1 MQILETVILGV
12 YLVLMTLMGI
22 YFTKR
27 AHSSENDYWT
37 AGKSINT
44 FVGAFAL
51 FAALASSSSLMGAVG
66 SGVALGVPFLFA
78 YGFGA
83 VAILP
88 FTLFLVSGQ
97 IRRSGVNTLPEFFKQ
112 RYGQTVQIVA
122 VFIVVFGM
130 TFYMVPQ
137 LTASG
142 LIGSHVLG
150 IDYKTAVIV
159 LGIGFTIYAA
169 LGGMWAITY
178 TDLIQGSVM
187 LIGML
192 VLSLII
198 LVQHDGF
205 SSLIQDALATS
216 PNFGDV
222 TQPWMSYFGL
232 FLAFLWFGIV
242 SPSAVMRNFA
252 SKDAKTA
259 RRSAMWSCL
268 LYLLIFAFGFIVAAG
283 GASLGIAD
291 ELNNQD
297 MIFVS
302 VIESYMSP
310 LLAGIMLAGLLA
322 AIMSSADAMLLAISA
337 GVARDIYKEYINKN
351 ASESTV
357 TKIGFVVM
365 VVASIIGIIIAI
377 NPPQLIAIMVGWVG
391 GFLLSSFGFPLIL
404 GIWWNRANKAGA
416 LAGMLGGAF
425 TFLLLVI
432 TKPFSLVSEPIIAA
446 PVSLI
451 LVICFSLLTQPPS
464 LDIRN
469 QVNQYHSDD
478 DEKSNIK
485 KTVG

>member
-1 MQILETVILGV
+1 MQVMEAVILGV
-12 YLVLMTLMGI
+12 YLILTTLIGV
-22 YFTKR
+22 YFTRR
-27 AHSSENDYWT
+27 AHSSESDFWT

-66 SGVALGVPFLFA
+66 SGVALGIPFLFA

-112 RYGQTVQIVA
+112 RYGNAVQLVA
-122 VFIVVFGM
+122 VAIVVIGM

-142 LIGSHVLG
+142 LIGSYVLG
-150 IDYKTAVIV
+150 IDYTTAVIV
-159 LGIGFTIYAA
+159 LGIGFTVYAA

-192 VLSLII
+192 VLSILI
-198 LVQHDGF
+198 LFQHDGF
-205 SSLIQDALATS
+205 SPLIQDALAAS

-222 TQPWMSYFGL
+222 TQPWLSYFGL

-252 SKDAKTA
+252 SRDAKTA
-259 RRSAMWSCL
+259 RRSAMWACL
-268 LYLLIFAFGFIVAAG
+268 LYLLIFVFGLIVAAG

-291 ELNNQD
+291 TLDNQD

-302 VIESYMSP
+302 VIENYMSP

-337 GVARDIYKEYINKN
+337 GVARDIYKEYLNKE
-351 ASESTV
+351 ASEQTV
-357 TKIGFVVM
+357 TRIGFTVM
-365 VVASIIGIIIAI
+365 IVASIVGIIIAI

-391 GFLLSSFGFPLIL
+391 GFLLSSFGFPLVL

-416 LAGMLGGAF
+416 LAGMLGGAL
-425 TFLLLVI
+425 TFLILVI
-432 TKPFSLVSEPIIAA
+432 TKPFALVSEPIIAS
-446 PVSLI
+446 PISLI
-451 LVICFSLLTQPPS
+451 LVILVSLMTAPPS
-464 LDIRN
+464 AKTQE
-469 QVNQYHSDD
+469 QVNRYHAEPTDAD
-478 DEKSNIK
+478 TKKSA
-485 KTVG
+485 G

>member
-1 MQILETVILGV
+1 MQILEAVILAV
-12 YLVLMTLMGI
+12 YLIIMTFMGI
-22 YFTKR
+22 YFAKR

-112 RYGQTVQIVA
+112 RYGRAVQIVA
-122 VFIVVFGM
+122 VFIVVIGM

-142 LIGSHVLG
+142 LIGSYVLG
-150 IDYKTAVIV
+150 VDYKTAVIL

-192 VLSLII
+192 VLSIII
-198 LVQHDGF
+198 LFQHNGF
-205 SSLIQDALATS
+205 STLIQDALAVT
-216 PNFGDV
+216 PNFGDI

-242 SPSAVMRNFA
+242 SPSAVMRNF
-252 SKDAKTA
+252 SSRDAKTA
-259 RRSAMWSCL
+259 RRSAMWACL
-268 LYLLIFAFGFIVAAG
+268 LYLFIFIFGFIVAAG

-291 ELNNQD
+291 SLDNQD

-302 VIESYMSP
+302 VIENYMSP
-310 LLAGIMLAGLLA
+310 ILAGMMLAGLLA

-337 GVARDIYKEYINKN
+337 GVAHDIYKEYINKE
-351 ASESTV
+351 ASEKTV

-365 VVASIIGIIIAI
+365 IVASIIGIVIAI

-391 GFLLSSFGFPLIL
+391 GFLLSAFGFPLVL

-416 LAGMLGGAF
+416 LAGMLGGAV
-425 TFLLLVI
+425 TFLILVL
-432 TKPFSLVSEPIIAA
+432 TKPFALVSEPIIAA

-451 LVICFSLLTQPPS
+451 LLIVVSFVTQPPS
-464 LDIRN
+464 AEIQN
-469 QVNQYHSDD
+469 QVNQYHA
-478 DEKSNIK
+478 ENENK
-485 KTVG
+485 KTV